1 MKKFTILK
9 GIAAVMPD
17 INIDTDAIIPKQFL
31 KTIHRKGLGK
41 SLFYNE
47 RYTEGYNKNVDFILN
62 KDPWSNSS
70 IIIAGENFGCGSS
83 REHAPW
89 ALLDFGIH
97 CVISNSFAD
106 IFFNNSVKNGLLLIK
121 LNKNEIQIL
130 SQLAMKKESFT
141 VDLINQKI
149 LVKNNDV
156 NFNVDPIIKDR
167 LIHGYDDIE
176 ITLKNK
182 QLIVDYEIK
191 NSEINK
197 ELIFLVSKVAFNS
210 RGST

>member
-9 GIAAVMPD
+9 GIAAVMLD

-89 ALLDFGIH
+89 ALLDFGIQ
-97 CVISNSFAD
+97 CIISNSFAD

-121 LNKNEIQIL
+121 LNKNEIQKL
-130 SQLAMKKESFT
+130 SELAMKKESFT

-149 LVKNNDV
+149 SVKNNEI

-182 QLIVDYEIK
+182 QLIVDYENNKSKFHIWK
-191 NSEINK
+191 NIVYEK
-197 ELIFLVSKVAFNS
+197 Q
-210 RGST
+210 

>member
-17 INIDTDAIIPKQFL
+17 INIDTDTIIPKQFL

-89 ALLDFGIH
+89 ALLDFGIQ
-97 CVISNSFAD
+97 CIISNSFAD

-130 SQLAMKKESFT
+130 SELAMKKESFT
-141 VDLINQKI
+141 VDLINQRI
-149 LVKNNDV
+149 SVKNNEI

-182 QLIVDYEIK
+182 QLIVDYENNK
-191 NSEINK
+191 NKFHIWKNIVNEK
-197 ELIFLVSKVAFNS
+197 Q
-210 RGST
+210 

>member
-9 GIAAVMPD
+9 GIAAFMPD
-17 INIDTDAIIPKQFL
+17 LNIDTDAIIPKQFL
-31 KTIHRKGLGK
+31 KTINRKGLGK

-47 RYTEGYNKNVDFILN
+47 RFTEGYNKNVDFILN

-89 ALLDFGIH
+89 ALLDFGIK
-97 CVISNSFAD
+97 CIISNSFAD

-130 SQLAMKKESFT
+130 SELAMKKESFI

-149 LVKNNDV
+149 SVKNNKT
-156 NFNVDPIIKDR
+156 NFNLDPIVKDR

-182 QLIVDYEIK
+182 QLIVDYENNK
-191 NSEINK
+191 NKFHIWKNIVNEK
-197 ELIFLVSKVAFNS
+197 Q
-210 RGST
+210 

>member
-1 MKKFTILK
+1 MKKFSILN
-9 GIAAVMPD
+9 GIAAVMTD

-89 ALLDFGIH
+89 ALLDFGIQ
-97 CVISNSFAD
+97 CIISNSFTD

-121 LNKNEIQIL
+121 LNKNEIKIL
-130 SQLAMKKESFT
+130 SELAMKKESFT

-149 LVKNNDV
+149 SVKNNEI

-182 QLIVDYEIK
+182 QLIVDYENNKKKFHTWK
-191 NSEINK
+191 NIVDEK
-197 ELIFLVSKVAFNS
+197 Q
-210 RGST
+210 

>member
-17 INIDTDAIIPKQFL
+17 INIDTDTIIPKQFL

-89 ALLDFGIH
+89 ALLDFGIM
-97 CVISNSFAD
+97 CIISNSFAD

-130 SQLAMKKESFT
+130 SELAMKKESFT

-149 LVKNNDV
+149 SVKSNEI

-182 QLIVDYEIK
+182 QLIVDYENNK
-191 NSEINK
+191 NKFHIWKNIVDE
-197 ELIFLVSKVAFNS
+197 
-210 RGST
+210 

>member
-1 MKKFTILK
+1 MKKFSILN
-9 GIAAVMPD
+9 GIAAVMTD

-47 RYTEGYNKNVDFILN
+47 RYTEGYNKNLDFILN

-89 ALLDFGIH
+89 ALLDFGIE

-121 LNKNEIQIL
+121 LNKNEIQKL
-130 SQLAMKKESFT
+130 SELAMKKESFT

-149 LVKNNDV
+149 SVKNNEI
-156 NFNVDPIIKDR
+156 NFNIDPIIKDR

-182 QLIVDYEIK
+182 QLIVDYENNK
-191 NSEINK
+191 NKFHIWKNIVYEK
-197 ELIFLVSKVAFNS
+197 Q
-210 RGST
+210 

>member
-1 MKKFTILK
+1 M
-9 GIAAVMPD
+9 
-17 INIDTDAIIPKQFL
+17 
-31 KTIHRKGLGK
+31 
-41 SLFYNE
+41 FYNE

-89 ALLDFGIH
+89 ALLDFGIQ
-97 CVISNSFAD
+97 CIISNSFAD

-121 LNKNEIQIL
+121 LNKNEIQKL
-130 SQLAMKKESFT
+130 SALAMKKESFT

-149 LVKNNDV
+149 LVKNNEI

-182 QLIVDYEIK
+182 QLIVDYENNKKKFHIWK
-191 NSEINK
+191 NIVYEK
-197 ELIFLVSKVAFNS
+197 Q
-210 RGST
+210 